1 MANVQKRLI
10 ITTTRTDQIVYENDC
25 PLNGVKTLE
34 ELRDKLI
41 EESSTKSVFSVQSFQ
56 NKSSSVTKRQTY
68 INSSQLVAIDLVID
82 SHQS

>member
-1 MANVQKRLI
+1 MANVQKRI
-10 ITTTRTDQIVYENDC
+10 VITTTRTDQIVYENDC

-41 EESSTKSVFSVQSFQ
+41 EESSAKSVFSVQSFQ

-82 SHQS
+82 STQS

>member
-1 MANVQKRLI
+1 MSNVKKRIVL
-10 ITTTRTDQIVYENDC
+10 TTTRTDYILNENDC
-25 PLNGVKTLE
+25 PLNNVKTLE
-34 ELRDKLI
+34 ELKDKLI
-41 EESSTKSVFSVQSFQ
+41 EESSTKSAFRVQSFQ

>member
-1 MANVQKRLI
+1 MANVQKRI
-10 ITTTRTDQIVYENDC
+10 VITTTRTDQIVHENDC
-25 PLNGVKTLE
+25 PLNNVKTLE

-41 EESSTKSVFSVQSFQ
+41 EESSTKSAFSVQSFQ

-82 SHQS
+82 SNQS

>member
-10 ITTTRTDQIVYENDC
+10 ITTTRTDQIAYENDC

-56 NKSSSVTKRQTY
+56 NKSNSVTKRQTY

-82 SHQS
+82 SLQS